1 MRWFLAVFFLIEF
14 ALNRLKMHKMTCETT
29 RYPLISAPLFFIKIC

>member
-1 MRWFLAVFFLIEF
+1 MFFLIEF
-14 ALNRLKMHKMTCETT
+14 APNSLKMHKTTCGMT